1 MAFMP
6 SRSKHERKV
15 LSKYKK
21 RRCTLVYSHVNR
33 IKSNILNT
41 SNSDNVIGNSNLPH
55 INVKMA
61 VQLINSL
68 PYRKQQ
74 IQIKV

>member
-6 SRSKHERKV
+6 SRSKHERNV